1 MKTAGSRLHIYTIEF
16 GAFDKDLDHKLG
28 SIRSIRDDLEKV
40 IGKFVHYGKSIFT
53 RVQLE

>member
-1 MKTAGSRLHIYTIEF
+1 MHIYTIEF